1 MGTTERAFEESIE
14 NSLLTDGGY
23 LASDPANF
31 DAALGLDL
39 VELLAF
45 IDTTQ
50 KKAWDELVERGYGGN
65 IEETKKGFAR
75 RLAAEIDA
83 RGTVDVL
90 RHAVTDYGVTIHLA
104 YFKPAHG
111 LTPAL
116 ETLYQAN
123 RVALTRQFAYE
134 VNSNKS
140 IDLALLVNGIPT
152 ATAELK
158 NQLTHQTV
166 EDAKVQYRQD
176 RDPSNVALAR
186 RALVHFAVDP
196 DLVAMTTKL
205 EASKTRFLPFNQ
217 GTGGAGKAGRA
228 GNPPSTTGHRTAYLW
243 EEVWQRDSWLDI
255 LARFIHVEMP
265 EKGSKAE
272 RAKDKV
278 TIFPR
283 FHQLDAVRKLEA
295 DAKATG
301 AGKNYLVQHSA
312 GSGKSNTI
320 GWISHR
326 LANLHDESDHKVF
339 DKVIVITDRIVLDRQ
354 LQETIYQFEHAKG
367 VVEKIDQNSDQLA
380 KALTGEQAKI
390 IITTLQK
397 FPFVLDK
404 LSQAKARRYAVVVDE
419 AHSSQTGVA
428 AKELRAALTRG
439 QDADKALIEAERE
452 EQAEAAA
459 AGDGED
465 RMVATLAGRG
475 RQDNIS
481 FFAFTATP
489 KAKTLELFGQKV
501 DTLGGPRFVPFHLYS
516 MRQAIDEGFILDVLA
531 NYTTYQTYW
540 RIEKKVED
548 DPAHDKARA
557 KAAIARFVSLHPT
570 NLAQK
575 AEIIVE
581 HFRQHTAHK
590 IGGHAKAMVVTSSR
604 LHAVRYKQAIDRY
617 IHEHQYLDLQT
628 LVAFSGKVIDDT
640 IVYTEAGMNGFG
652 ERETA
657 DQFARNDYQVLIVA
671 EKFQTGFDQPLLHT
685 MYVDKV
691 LTGLNAVQTLSRL
704 NRTMEG
710 KADTFVLDF
719 RNDTDDIEKA
729 FAPWFERTE
738 AIPTDPNLLWDTHR
752 TFMGSPVIHQ
762 DEIEPAVTE
771 LLAGRRVDNHAKVYA
786 NLDPALAR
794 FQALDRED
802 QDEFRELVGR
812 YVSIYGFI
820 AQIVS
825 YTDKTLERDYIYA
838 RALEARLPRSEYEGI
853 DIGSEVKLT
862 HLRTE
867 QTSQGFLT
875 LPEGEG
881 EVKAIYSGKGPQYV
895 PDKENLSTI
904 IQVLNER
911 FGMNLNEQDQ
921 LLFDQ
926 FEETWA
932 ADVDVVDQAK
942 NNVFDNFR
950 LVFDRRFLDT
960 VMGRMDENE
969 TIYKR
974 ILDDEEFRTALMDL
988 YASRIYQ
995 RLRESESGNAS

>member
-1 MGTTERAFEESIE
+1 MATTERAFEDAIE
-14 NSLLTDGGY
+14 NSLLGSGGY
-23 LASDPANF
+23 LVSDPAHF

-39 VELLAF
+39 FEFFAF
-45 IDTTQ
+45 INATQ
-50 KKAWDELVERGYGGN
+50 QKAWDELVLRGYGGDVQA
-65 IEETKKGFAR
+65 TQKGFAR
-75 RLAAEIDA
+75 RLASELDA
-83 RGTVDVL
+83 RGTLDVL
-90 RHAVTDYGVTIHLA
+90 RHAVTDYGVTFHLA

-111 LTPAL
+111 LTPSL

-123 RVALTRQFAYE
+123 RVTLTRQFVYE
-134 VNSNKS
+134 STSKKS

-158 NQLTHQTV
+158 NPLTGQGV
-166 EDAKVQYRQD
+166 EDAKAQYRND
-176 RDPSNVALAR
+176 RDPNNVTLAR
-186 RALVHFAVDP
+186 RVLVHFCVDP
-196 DLVAMTTKL
+196 DLIAMTTKL
-205 EASKTRFLPFNQ
+205 EGTSTRFLPFNQ
-217 GTGGAGKAGRA
+217 GTGGAGQAGRA

-243 EEVWQRDSWLDI
+243 EDVWQRDSWLDI
-255 LARFIHVEMP
+255 LARFIHVDVP
-265 EKGSKAE
+265 DKGSKAAQA
-272 RAKDKV
+272 RNRT

-283 FHQLDAVRKLEA
+283 FHQLDVVRKLEA
-295 DAKATG
+295 DAKALG

-320 GWISHR
+320 AWMSHR
-326 LANLHDESDHKVF
+326 LANLHDVGDRKVF
-339 DKVIVITDRIVLDRQ
+339 DKVIVITDRLVLDRQ
-354 LQETIYQFEHAKG
+354 LQETIYQFEHARG
-367 VVEKIDQNSDQLA
+367 VVEKIDQDSEQLA
-380 KALTGEQAKI
+380 SALSGEQAKI

-397 FPFVLDK
+397 FPFILDK
-404 LSQAKARRYAVVVDE
+404 LGQAKARRYAVVVDE

-428 AKELRAALTRG
+428 AKELRAALTKG
-439 QDADKALIEAERE
+439 QDADRALIEAERE
-452 EQAEAAA
+452 EAAAEAAG
-459 AGDGED
+459 GDDED
-465 RMVATLAGRG
+465 QLVATLSGRG

-501 DTLGGPRFVPFHLYS
+501 ETPSGPRFVPFHLYS

-540 RIEKKVED
+540 RIEKRIAD
-548 DPAHDKARA
+548 DPAHDKSRA

-581 HFRQHTAHK
+581 HFRQHTARK
-590 IGGHAKAMVVTSSR
+590 INGHAKAMVVTSSR
-604 LHAVRYKQAIDRY
+604 LHAVRYKQAIDKY
-617 IHEHQYLDLQT
+617 IHEHQYTDLST

-657 DQFARNDYQVLIVA
+657 TRFAGDDYQVLIVA

-704 NRTMEG
+704 NRTMAG
-710 KADTFVLDF
+710 KSDTFVLDF

-752 TFMGSPVIHQ
+752 ALLDSPVIRE
-762 DEIEPAVTE
+762 DEIGPAVGE

-786 NLDPALAR
+786 TLDPGLAR
-794 FQALDRED
+794 FEGLAKED
-802 QDEFRELVGR
+802 QDEFRDVLGR

-825 YTDKTLERDYIYA
+825 FTDRILERDYIYA
-838 RALEARLPRSEYEGI
+838 RALEARLPRRDAEGI
-853 DIGSEVKLT
+853 DIGAEVKLT

-867 QTSQGFLT
+867 QTFEGSLE
-875 LPEGEG
+875 LEGEG
-881 EVKAIYSGKGPQYV
+881 EVKAIYSGKGPQHE
-895 PDKENLSTI
+895 PDRENLSAI
-904 IQVLNER
+904 IQALNER
-911 FGMNLNEQDQ
+911 FGMNLDERDQ

-932 ADVDVVDQAK
+932 TDTDVVDQAK
-942 NNVFDNFR
+942 HNVFDNFR
-950 LVFDRRFLDT
+950 LVFDRRFLET
-960 VMGRMDENE
+960 IMGRMDENE
-969 TIYKR
+969 AIYKR
-974 ILDDEEFRTALMDL
+974 IIDDEEFRTALMDMYANRL
-988 YASRIYQ
+988 YS
-995 RLRESESGNAS
+995 RLREPNSGSAS